1 MSSSSLPTE
10 SQRVKDALRA
20 AGLDPAL
27 QSDEVLTALS
37 EHSRR
42 FASSLFLLSCTL
54 SLHSS
59 PQTPT
64 NTLIKKLTSRDLHL
78 SYSLKTSP
86 SLPPSSLRL
95 LSLSRSVNLRPLP
108 SLPLDSYGVSLPLVK
123 SHDSSSGS
131 LLKRKYRIYPTPGSS
146 TRINGTETLNYRN
159 DATLRGCET
168 REEEDKGGGK
178 VKVKKNV
185 KKVKYTVKNTLDI

>member
-78 SYSLKTSP
+78 SYTLKTS
-86 SLPPSSLRL
+86 STLPPTSSRL
-95 LSLSRSVNLRPLP
+95 LDLSRSINLRPLP
-108 SLPLDSYGVSLPLVK
+108 SLPLDSYGVSLPRVQ
-123 SHDSSSGS
+123 SYDNSSGS
-131 LLKRKYRIYPTPGSS
+131 LLKRKYRLYPTTNSS
-146 TRINGTETLNYRN
+146 YEGNTVKDGEDPLRTEEVKEV
-159 DATLRGCET
+159 D
-168 REEEDKGGGK
+168 GK
-178 VKVKKNV
+178 VKKSV